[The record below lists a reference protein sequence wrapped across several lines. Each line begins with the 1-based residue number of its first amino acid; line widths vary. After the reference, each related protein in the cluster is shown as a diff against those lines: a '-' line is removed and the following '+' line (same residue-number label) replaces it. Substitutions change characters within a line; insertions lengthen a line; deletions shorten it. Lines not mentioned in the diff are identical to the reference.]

1 MGKKEVTVRVRDLGL
16 AASLVSCDF
25 EILQTSW
32 DTSDRAYFIFKQSEE
47 LNSVVNHYWSDTLN
61 VKARRLIENSKMLKS
76 MIYAER

>member
-1 MGKKEVTVRVRDLGL
+1 MDIKELTVRVRDLGL

-32 DTSDRAYFIFKQSEE
+32 DTSGRAYFIFKQSEE
-47 LNSVVNHYWSDTLN
+47 LNGVVKHYWSDTLN